1 MAGGGA
7 ANAVPHN
14 IDAFKLI
21 FKELERIAYHR
32 LFIVFGTVKDKNI
45 EPIFNLFPKTATYY
59 FTEAH
64 VPRAMDADVLS
75 VIASKHGLKGLV
87 MREVNQA
94 IQAAQSEAMSND
106 LIFIGGSMF
115 VVAEINDL

>member
-1 MAGGGA
+1 
-7 ANAVPHN
+7 
-14 IDAFKLI
+14 
-21 FKELERIAYHR
+21 
-32 LFIVFGTVKDKNI
+32 
-45 EPIFNLFPKTATYY
+45 
-59 FTEAH
+59 
-64 VPRAMDADVLS
+64 MDADVLS